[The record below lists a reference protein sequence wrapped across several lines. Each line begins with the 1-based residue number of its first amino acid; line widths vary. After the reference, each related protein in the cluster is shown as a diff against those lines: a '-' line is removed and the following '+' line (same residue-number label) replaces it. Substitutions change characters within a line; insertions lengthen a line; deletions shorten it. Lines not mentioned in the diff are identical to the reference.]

1 MVQSICDIFF
11 VIYNIVYFLPQSD
24 GRWLLV
30 DGQEG
35 STIGDIE
42 AEVSTDGSDWEFDPT
57 YNIYPTYASTS
68 PPQIFENKILEART
82 NISQH

>member
-1 MVQSICDIFF
+1 M
-11 VIYNIVYFLPQSD
+11 
-24 GRWLLV
+24 

-42 AEVSTDGSDWEFDPT
+42 AEVSTDESDWEFDPT

-82 NISQH
+82 NYITTL